1 MSEDPCEIKKTAEGY
16 QMERSPPVLALDCH
30 VGVLDKGLCEIET
43 TVGGRKMEQSR
54 PTLDLGLP
62 HRRGPC
68 NIENA
73 IVGYVMEC
81 SWPRAGPGPSH

>member
-1 MSEDPCEIKKTAEGY
+1 
-16 QMERSPPVLALDCH
+16 MERGPPVLALDCH

-43 TVGGRKMEQSR
+43 TVGGRKME
-54 PTLDLGLP
+54 PTLDLGY
-62 HRRGPC
+62 HIDEEPC

-81 SWPRAGPGPSH
+81 SWPRAVPGPSH